1 MQTIALL
8 LADLSLVSRRWRQ
21 ISIPTGVK
29 MFRSISSISSISSKK
44 KITLVGLSAAVVL
57 TGTLTPTFAAPK
69 PILVGVSLSLTGDF
83 SADGI
88 AFKQGY
94 TLWAKDINAHGG
106 LLGRQVKLDIVNDAS
121 SPVQVATNY
130 QKLISVDHVDLVFG
144 PFSTGLTKAASKVVN
159 RYGYAF
165 VEGAGGGPSVF
176 TLGLHNVFDVS
187 LPVANNLISFAK
199 WIISM
204 PAATR
209 PKTAAYATED
219 DPFTAPQLDVARAI
233 LEKGGVKTVYNKSYP
248 SETTDYTP
256 IAGAIISSKPDIVL
270 LGTLLPDFV
279 AISLQFIQQKFNP
292 KALVATAGPDQG
304 TQFSSAK
311 SGVGPTNTEGIMVP
325 NAWAPSFPFPGNA
338 AMVAEYVKVY
348 GGKPQGVSSD
358 VPEAY
363 SVGQVTAQAIT
374 QNKSLNQKAL
384 LATLHSGTFTSV
396 QGPVKFDSTGQNI
409 LASSYLFQW
418 QNADTA
424 DQAFPGF
431 VPTATGSLKALAPSK
446 ATVEF
451 PKHPWGSTK

>member
-1 MQTIALL
+1 M
-8 LADLSLVSRRWRQ
+8 
-21 ISIPTGVK
+21 GV
-29 MFRSISSISSISSKK
+29 MMIGSISTRRKIFLAGLSSSILL
-44 KITLVGLSAAVVL
+44 IGA
-57 TGTLTPTFAAPK
+57 LTPTFAASK
-69 PILVGVSLSLTGDF
+69 PILIGVSLSLTGDR
-83 SADGI
+83 SSDGI

-94 TLWAKDINAHGG
+94 ILWAKDTNAKGG

-130 QKLISVDHVDLVFG
+130 QKLISIDHVDLVFG

-176 TLGLHNVFDVS
+176 QLGLHNVFDVS
-187 LPVANNLISFAK
+187 LPVANNLVSFAR

-209 PKTAAYATED
+209 PKTAAYASED
-219 DPFTAPQLDVARAI
+219 DPFTAPQLDAARAI
-233 LEKGGVKTVYNKSYP
+233 LEKGGVKTVYNKTYP
-248 SETTDYTP
+248 AETTDYTP
-256 IAGAIISSKPDIVL
+256 IAGAIISSNPDIVL

-279 AISLQFIQQKFNP
+279 AISQQFIQQKFNP

-304 TQFSSAK
+304 AQFSDAK
-311 SGVGPTNTEGIMVP
+311 SGVGPTNTEGTMVP
-325 NAWAPSFPFPGNA
+325 NAWAPNFPFPGNA

-348 GGKPQGVSSD
+348 GGKPQDVSSD
-358 VPEAY
+358 IPEAY
-363 SVGQVTAQAIT
+363 AVGQVTAQAVT
-374 QNKSLNQKAL
+374 RNKSLNQKAL
-384 LATLHSGTFTSV
+384 LATLHSATFTSV
-396 QGPVKFDSTGQNI
+396 QGPVKFDPTGQNI

-418 QNADTA
+418 QNADAA

-431 VPTATGSLKALAPSK
+431 IPTAKGSLKALPPSK

-451 PKHPWGSTK
+451 PKHPWGSTN

>member
-1 MQTIALL
+1 M
-8 LADLSLVSRRWRQ
+8 
-21 ISIPTGVK
+21 GV
-29 MFRSISSISSISSKK
+29 MMIGSISSKR
-44 KITLVGLSAAVVL
+44 KISLIGLSAAIVL
-57 TGTLTPTFAAPK
+57 SGTLVPTFAAPK
-69 PILVGVSLSLTGDF
+69 PILIGVSLSLTGDR
-83 SADGI
+83 SPDGI

-94 TLWAKDINAHGG
+94 TLWAKDINAKGG

-199 WIISM
+199 WIVSM
-204 PAATR
+204 PTATR

-233 LEKGGVKTVYNKSYP
+233 LEKGGVQTVYNKSYP

-256 IAGAIISSKPDIVL
+256 IAGAIISSNPDIVL

-279 AISLQFIQQKFNP
+279 AITQQFIQQKFNP
-292 KALVATAGPDQG
+292 KAIVATAGPDQG
-304 TQFSSAK
+304 AQFSDAK

-325 NAWAPSFPFPGNA
+325 NAWAPNFPFPGNL
-338 AMVAEYVKVY
+338 AMVAGYVKVY
-348 GGKPQGVSSD
+348 GGKPQDVSSD
-358 VPEAY
+358 IPEAY
-363 SVGQVTAQAIT
+363 AVGQITAQAVT
-374 QNKSLNQKAL
+374 KNKSLNQKAL
-384 LATLHSGTFTSV
+384 IARLHSGTFTSV
-396 QGPVKFDSTGQNI
+396 QGLVKFDSTGQNV

-418 QNADTA
+418 QNSDTA

-431 VPTATGSLKALAPSK
+431 VPTARGALKALAPSK
-446 ATVEF
+446 AKVEF

>member
-1 MQTIALL
+1 MKLH
-8 LADLSLVSRRWRQ
+8 DKK
-21 ISIPTGVK
+21 ISKGKVITAG
-29 MFRSISSISSISSKK
+29 SISAILIATSFLTSAGAASAKTKK
-44 KITLVGLSAAVVL
+44 R
-57 TGTLTPTFAAPK
+57 

-94 TLWAKDINAHGG
+94 TLWAKDVNHHGG
-106 LLGRQVKLDIVNDAS
+106 LLGRKVKLDIVNDAS

-130 QKLISVDHVDLVFG
+130 QKLISVDHVNLVFG

-187 LPVANNLISFAK
+187 LPVANNLVSFAK
-199 WIISM
+199 WISAM
-204 PAATR
+204 PAASR

-233 LEKGGVKTVYNKSYP
+233 LEKAGVKTVYNKTYP

-256 IAGAIISSKPDIVL
+256 IAAAIISSKADVVL

-279 AISLQFIQQKFNP
+279 ALTKQFIQQNYNP

-304 TQFSSAK
+304 AQFTSST
-311 SGVGPTNTEGIMVP
+311 SGVGTNNTEGILVP
-325 NAWAPSFPFPGNA
+325 NAWAPTFPFPGNA
-338 AMVAEYVKVY
+338 ALMKEYVKVY
-348 GGKPQGVSSD
+348 GGKISDVSSD
-358 VPEAY
+358 VAEGY
-363 SVGQVTAQAIT
+363 SVGQVVAQAVKKT
-374 QNKSLNQKAL
+374 HSLNQKKLLNAL
-384 LATLHSGTFTSV
+384 HKGTFTSV
-396 QGPVKFDSTGQNI
+396 QGGVKFDKTGQNT

-424 DQAFPGF
+424 DGQFPGF
-431 VPTATGSLKALAPSK
+431 VPNSKNGLVALAPSK
-446 ATVEF
+446 AKIEF

>member
-1 MQTIALL
+1 MIGTKPSRRKIALIG
-8 LADLSLVSRRWRQ
+8 
-21 ISIPTGVK
+21 ISATILITGA
-29 MFRSISSISSISSKK
+29 IAPA
-44 KITLVGLSAAVVL
+44 L
-57 TGTLTPTFAAPK
+57 AAPK

-83 SADGI
+83 SPDGI

-94 TLWAKDINAHGG
+94 TLWAKDINAKGG

-130 QKLISVDHVDLVFG
+130 QKLISVDHVDLTFG

-159 RYGYAF
+159 RYGFAF

-187 LPVANNLISFAK
+187 LPVANNLVSFAK
-199 WIISM
+199 WIVSM
-204 PAATR
+204 PVATR
-209 PKTAAYATED
+209 PKTAAYASED

-233 LEKGGVKTVYNKSYP
+233 LEKGGITTVYNKTYP

-279 AISLQFIQQKFNP
+279 AIAQQFIQQKFNP

-304 TQFSSAK
+304 TQFSDSK

-325 NAWAPSFPFPGNA
+325 NAWAPNFPFPGNA
-338 AMVAEYVKVY
+338 ALVAEYVKVY

-363 SVGQVTAQAIT
+363 SVGQVTAQAVT
-374 QNKSLNQKAL
+374 KNGSLNQKAL
-384 LATLHSGTFTSV
+384 LATLHSATFTSV
-396 QGPVKFDSTGQNI
+396 QGPVKFDPTGQNI
-409 LASSYLFQW
+409 RAASYLFQW

-431 VPTATGSLKALAPSK
+431 TPTSTGSLKALAPSK
-446 ATVEF
+446 AKVEY